1 MTKTTAA
8 SGFVGKLPIG
18 TKIAHGIGSG
28 AFGVKDNGFNYFL
41 LFFYGTVLGV
51 DGRLVGLA
59 LLIALIFDA
68 VSDPIVGY
76 ISDNWRSKWGRRHP
90 FMYAS
95 AIPVSL
101 SYYLL
106 WQPPEASDTVL
117 FIYLTVL
124 AIIIR
129 TLLTFFQTPS
139 SALNAELTQDYDE
152 RTSLAA
158 YRLYFGWTLGNMMTI
173 VAYGFLFVSSVSYS
187 DGRLDPENYRIYG
200 IVGSV
205 LIFIFI
211 LVSSLGTHSRIPHL
225 QAPPPKRKI
234 GVTTLFKEVF
244 ETLSNK
250 SFAALFGAYL
260 FGAIASGVSAAL
272 AFIMYTYFWQFSTEE
287 IRNWGFFVF
296 LAAVIGFIV
305 APLVAKRLG
314 KKKAVLI
321 IGSLA
326 CFIAP
331 LPYLLRLI
339 GWFPEN
345 GDPILFP
352 LFVTINLIDLGL
364 LIAMQVLFVS
374 MVAELVEENQVKTGR
389 RSEGVFY
396 AAVTFIRKSTL
407 GLGAL
412 AAGFILEYAKLPQGA
427 DPQTVAD
434 DVLWRMGVSY
444 VPTMW
449 ILYGCLLLCMCFYK
463 IDRAGHEENLRKL
476 AERNTP

>member
-1 MTKTTAA
+1 MTDVTTS
-8 SGFVGKLPIG
+8 SGYTGKLPIL
-18 TKIAHGIGSG
+18 TKIAHGVGSG

-59 LLIALIFDA
+59 LLIALICDA
-68 VSDPIVGY
+68 ISDPIVGY

-90 FMYAS
+90 FMYAAALPAS
-95 AIPVSL
+95 FSF
-101 SYYLL
+101 YLL
-106 WQPPEASDTVL
+106 WQPPDASETVL
-117 FIYLTVL
+117 FVYLTVL
-124 AIIIR
+124 AILIR

-152 RTSLAA
+152 RSSLAA
-158 YRLYFGWTLGNMMTI
+158 YRLYFGWTLGNLMTI
-173 VAYGFLFVSSVSYS
+173 VAYGFLFVSSATYA
-187 DGRLDPENYRIYG
+187 DGRLDPENYRVYG
-200 IVGSV
+200 IVGSI

-211 LVSSLGTHSRIPHL
+211 MVSALGTHSRIPHL

-234 GVTTLFKEVF
+234 RITTIFKEVF

-272 AFIMYTYFWQFSTEE
+272 AFIMYTYFWQFSTVE

-296 LAAVIGFIV
+296 LAAVIGFLV
-305 APLVAKRLG
+305 APMAAKKLG

-321 IGSLA
+321 IGSTA
-326 CFIAP
+326 CFVAP
-331 LPYLLRLI
+331 LPYLLRLL

-352 LFVTINLIDLGL
+352 LFVFINVFDLGL
-364 LIAMQVLFVS
+364 IIAMQALFVS
-374 MVAELVEENQVKTGR
+374 MVADLVEENQVKTGR

-412 AAGFILEYAKLPQGA
+412 AAGFILEYARLPQGA
-427 DPQTVAD
+427 DPQSVSE
-434 DVLWRMGVSY
+434 DVLWRMGAAY
-444 VPTMW
+444 VPTIW
-449 ILYGCLLLCMCFYK
+449 ILYGCLLTCLCFYK
-463 IDRAGHEENLRKL
+463 IDRNSHEENLRKL
-476 AERNTP
+476 AERH